1 MSLGGYARPYA
12 PIFQY
17 DHRHL
22 LRVST
27 QMIEKMQRRNRISK
41 IYTLRRGPYP
51 SKPSEGLSPSKP
63 QHDPGRPKIASRRPE
78 LAIEIS

>member
-1 MSLGGYARPYA
+1 MGMSLGGYARPYA

-41 IYTLRRGPYP
+41 IYTLRRGPYL
-51 SKPSEGLSPSKP
+51 EGWYFI
-63 QHDPGRPKIASRRPE
+63 Q
-78 LAIEIS
+78 